1 MTLAVTQNFSDST
14 PAAPSGKQNIKWQQ
28 DSGTPT
34 NNASAYD
41 QPMVGDT
48 GSGGLAGNAPAP
60 PSGSAAAGKF
70 LKADGT
76 WAVPPGSGAGT
87 FTVEDVTFSGTS
99 GTLAHTPTTLIGLF
113 RNGII
118 MAATSGAPSIQKY
131 SLSTATFTLSV
142 AAGGSDWFYA
152 VYFY

>member
-1 MTLAVTQNFSDST
+1 MSLATTLNFSPTT
-14 PAAPSGKQNIKWQQ
+14 PAAPSGYILATPQNDGGAPTCNESIAVPILIG
-28 DSGTPT
+28 DS
-34 NNASAYD
+34 
-41 QPMVGDT
+41 
-48 GSGGLAGNAPAP
+48 GSGGDAGVAPAP

-76 WAVPPGSGAGT
+76 WAVPPGSGVGT

-113 RNGII
+113 RNGLM
-118 MAATSGAPSIQKY
+118 MAATSGAPAIQKY

-142 AAGGSDWFYA
+142 AAGSGDWFYA
-152 VYFY
+152 VYYH